1 MNPRKIFLESEAV
14 EDMTAMYQILRYAR
28 HTYPDNIAYRQLEGK
43 DKESSVTFFE
53 LYRNVNALRAA
64 LLERGLTGKHIAVYG
79 ESSIAWITVYLA
91 ITTGIDV
98 CVPIDRELPVETV
111 VTQIN
116 FSDAEIVFT
125 SGKSLGKLRKA
136 LAECPKVRRI
146 VIMREN
152 GELAPGKITSENP
165 LPESIGGKDVLYMK
179 DLIARGLELER
190 VNGWKDVLPVI
201 DPDTTCLIIFTSGT
215 TGANKGVM
223 LSNRNIMGTLRGCAR
238 LLHFPGTSISV
249 LPINH
254 SYELHAHLMSCI
266 YCGTTV
272 VINDDLK
279 HLLKNLE
286 LYGPE
291 MSCMVPM
298 MLDLIARKIRNEI
311 VRNGQEKRFDRA
323 VRVSNALR
331 KCRIDL
337 RKKFFKKLREPLGG
351 NLDMIICGG
360 APLSQDTVD
369 FFDNIGVRVYNG
381 YGITECAPVVAVN
394 PLNRPR
400 KLSVGHVLPTTDVR
414 VADPDE
420 NGNGEIQFRG
430 DMVMQ
435 GYYKDEES
443 TKAVF
448 TDDGWFRTGD
458 VGYIDT
464 DGYLY
469 LCGRLKNLI
478 ILPNGKNVYP
488 EEVEEALHERIP
500 YIKECVVFADKDNTG
515 IYAIFYLD
523 RDFVREHG
531 LDTLDR
537 QKEFMKDDVRRFNSE
552 MPGFKRLTDYE
563 MTDREFEKSTTKKIQ
578 RFKITAAQNK

>member
-43 DKESSVTFFE
+43 DKESSVTFLD

-64 LLERGLTGKHIAVYG
+64 LLDRGITGRHIAVYG
-79 ESSIAWITVYLA
+79 ETSIEWITVYLA

-116 FSDAEIVFT
+116 FSDAEVIFT
-125 SGKSLGKLRKA
+125 SGKSLKKLRKA
-136 LAECPKVRRI
+136 LSECPKVSLI

-152 GELAPGKITSENP
+152 GELAPEKITEDNP
-165 LPESIGGKDVLYMK
+165 LPENIWGVEVAYMK
-179 DLIARGLELER
+179 DMIARGLELER
-190 VNGWKDVLPVI
+190 KNGWKEVLPVI
-201 DPDTTCLIIFTSGT
+201 DPDATCLIIFTSGT

-249 LPINH
+249 LPVNH

-311 VRNGQEKRFDRA
+311 VRNGQQKRFERA
-323 VRVSNALR
+323 VKVSNILR
-331 KCRIDL
+331 KFRIDL
-337 RKKFFKKLREPLGG
+337 RKRFFKELREPLGG

-394 PLNRPR
+394 PVKRPR

-420 NGNGEIQFRG
+420 DGNGEIQFRG

-448 TDDGWFRTGD
+448 TEDGWFRTGD
-458 VGYIDT
+458 VGYIDK

-478 ILPNGKNVYP
+478 ILPNGKNVFP
-488 EEVEEALHERIP
+488 EEVEEALHERMD

-523 RDFVREHG
+523 RDFVRERG
-531 LDTLDR
+531 LDTLEQ
-537 QKEFMKDDVRRFNSE
+537 QKEFMRADIRKFNSE

-578 RFKITAAQNK
+578 RFKIAAAQNK

>member
-1 MNPRKIFLESEAV
+1 MNQRKIFLESEAV

-394 PLNRPR
+394 PLKRPR

>member
-394 PLNRPR
+394 PLKRPR

>member
-1 MNPRKIFLESEAV
+1 MNQRKIFLESEAV

-136 LAECPKVRRI
+136 LAECPKVKRI

-394 PLNRPR
+394 PLKRPR